1 MVRDEGPHPEKSKA
15 DEEPAQSAR
24 RGRRGGV
31 EHGVNG
37 RSGRVRGYLEKLPV
51 FSTLAIREP
60 IMGSLLHA
68 FRIRHLD
75 LVLDLKVAR
84 HAGLRRQL
92 SCPSGH
98 VPGRVADLH
107 QVVVAG
113 IAQDIHGATIV
124 AIARNHRSRRVLVC
138 APVEAPEETGHPESK
153 DGNGPLR
160 GRGRPPLLGEND
172 EKGRHGVQP
181 DEKRQCGRVLF
192 PPSRLLFRGPAFA
205 MVVPRRRAFPRSGNS
220 SYHQCLC
227 STIPPGARTVA
238 KISDTEGC
246 M

>member
-1 MVRDEGPHPEKSKA
+1 M
-15 DEEPAQSAR
+15 
-24 RGRRGGV
+24 GG
-31 EHGVNG
+31 
-37 RSGRVRGYLEKLPV
+37 
-51 FSTLAIREP
+51 
-60 IMGSLLHA
+60 LLHA

-113 IAQDIHGATIV
+113 IAQDVHGATIV
-124 AIARNHRSRRVLVC
+124 AVARNRRSGRVLVR

-153 DGNGPLR
+153 DGNGPFR

-172 EKGRHGVQP
+172 GKGRHGVQP

-192 PPSRLLFRGPAFA
+192 PPSWLLFRGPAFA

-227 STIPPGARTVA
+227 STIPPGASTVA
-238 KISDTEGC
+238 KISDTGGC
-246 M
+246 MCRPASGHWDRPRLGTSPRA